1 MELDIIYNP
10 FAGGEKKMKKNLALV
25 EDKLNALK
33 IVYRL
38 HRSEYAK
45 HAIALTKEAI
55 ANGAKTVVAMG
66 GDGTLNEVLN
76 GLYNFENI
84 TFGLLPCGTGNDFAA
99 HCRLPEKVDE
109 ALDVI
114 LTKPATYIDFIQ
126 MPELRAVNVVGT
138 GLDVKVLQLYSA
150 LQKKT
155 KIGYFN
161 SLIRALF
168 TYKCSHFT
176 AVVDGVKKEYKSFIS
191 ALANASMFGGGLKIA
206 PGADIADGKLN
217 FVYVEEIRGL
227 KLIPALLKLKKGK
240 VNEIKQAHIELC
252 EKIEIKSENCPVINL
267 DGELYEN
274 RPFSAE
280 IVHNVLKMHR

>member
-84 TFGLLPCGTGNDFAA
+84 TFGLLPCGTGNPAQDF
-99 HCRLPEKVDE
+99 
-109 ALDVI
+109 
-114 LTKPATYIDFIQ
+114 
-126 MPELRAVNVVGT
+126 
-138 GLDVKVLQLYSA
+138 
-150 LQKKT
+150 
-155 KIGYFN
+155 
-161 SLIRALF
+161 
-168 TYKCSHFT
+168 
-176 AVVDGVKKEYKSFIS
+176 
-191 ALANASMFGGGLKIA
+191 
-206 PGADIADGKLN
+206 
-217 FVYVEEIRGL
+217 
-227 KLIPALLKLKKGK
+227 
-240 VNEIKQAHIELC
+240 
-252 EKIEIKSENCPVINL
+252 
-267 DGELYEN
+267 
-274 RPFSAE
+274 
-280 IVHNVLKMHR
+280 